1 MDTLL
6 EMLTTRAGHLVDRL
20 SGPLNFRL
28 MVMPLVVS
36 TLAIRAGLRDA
47 REGGPQF
54 LWTILTNAGERP
66 RLLRSAL
73 KDIGKIFVVAIVL
86 DTTYQLMVL
95 RAFYV
100 GELLF
105 VALVSAIVPY
115 LVIRGPVTLLAR
127 GFLKNRATRANS
139 ASAEPT
145 ESAQGPSED

>member
-1 MDTLL
+1 MDTIV

-47 REGGPQF
+47 REGQPLF
-54 LWTILTNAGERP
+54 LWTILTNPGERP

-73 KDIGKIFVVAIVL
+73 KDIGRIFIMALVL
-86 DTTYQLMVL
+86 DTTYQFMVL

-100 GELLF
+100 GELLL

-115 LVIRGPVTLLAR
+115 LVLRGPVTLLTR
-127 GFLKNRATRANS
+127 GFFKDRGTPATPAGAGS
-139 ASAEPT
+139 T
-145 ESAQGPSED
+145 QGPSEN